1 MRLRWQS
8 SERLDGAQGG
18 TVDEKVEAD
27 ALLAAHGMLQF
38 YFDGGKRFFQLDR
51 KGSESRMVT
60 EYGLLLLQPVP

>member
-8 SERLDGAQGG
+8 PERLDGAQGG
-18 TVDEKVEAD
+18 AVDDQVEAD
-27 ALLAAHGMLQF
+27 PFLAAHGMLQF